1 MPDDP
6 RHVPP
11 QTTVGHV
18 APDSVAGTADQATRP
33 SSPRPAGPD
42 APPDV
47 PGYDVV
53 REVSRGGMGVVY
65 EARQRSLGRS
75 VALKLVLGD
84 ARAEGVALSR
94 FLVESQATARVH
106 HPHVVQV
113 YDSGE
118 TGGRPYLVMEFCPG
132 GTLADRLK
140 GGRMDPAAAAGLL
153 HQLAGGVAAAHVWGI
168 VHRDL
173 KPQNVLFD
181 AAGEPKVA
189 DFGLAKFAAG
199 ATLTKPGDVMGT
211 PAYMAPEQASGR
223 TEGIDAA
230 ADVWALGVMLYECLT
245 GTRPFAGYSTAAMLL
260 AVQGAEP
267 VPLRRL
273 APGVPRDLEFIC
285 HKCLRKAAAD
295 RYPSAAELAADLDR
309 YLKGEP
315 LSTRDRGYQLRH
327 VTARWWKPAAVG
339 LVGTAALVAIYLS
352 TRPPP
357 DAVTPDDPTATLR
370 RQEVERRVEGVR
382 AGRPN
387 PDREYPHP
395 VVAIDALAEPTN
407 AAFRVITDD
416 RVADLRSWKKLT
428 PAEPGAESFVIFQN
442 RRVLTRTAPA
452 DEYRIEYRTT
462 GRDIIGR
469 AVSPSPEKARVY
481 AATQPRAVG
490 GQAMKVRHLALDTRG
505 VPLHEEFTAQVVAT
519 YRDSIQTPADQWLG
533 MIGYTGALKSSILI
547 VFPDDRPF
555 VEYRLRV
562 APPGGGAPRDY
573 DGPVIRFHGDDRRWV
588 YWEVPAPLDQ
598 HVYRVD
604 WTW

>member
-1 MPDDP
+1 M
-6 RHVPP
+6 
-11 QTTVGHV
+11 
-18 APDSVAGTADQATRP
+18 
-33 SSPRPAGPD
+33 
-42 APPDV
+42 
-47 PGYDVV
+47 PGYAIV

-65 EARQRSLGRS
+65 EARQCSLGRT

-84 ARAEGVALSR
+84 GRAEGVALSR

-113 YDSGE
+113 HDFGE

-140 GGRMDPAAAAGLL
+140 GGRMDPAAAAELL
-153 HQLAGGVAAAHVWGI
+153 LQLAGGVAAAHAAGI

-189 DFGLAKFAAG
+189 DFGLAKLASG

-245 GTRPFAGYSTAAMLL
+245 GVRPFAGHSTAAMLL
-260 AVQGAEP
+260 AVQGADP
-267 VPLRRL
+267 VPVRRL

-285 HKCLRKAAAD
+285 HKCLRKSPAD
-295 RYPSAAELAADLDR
+295 RYPSAVDLAADLDR
-309 YLKGEP
+309 FRRGEP
-315 LSTRDRGYQLRH
+315 LPTRDRSYRLRR
-327 VTARWWKPAAVG
+327 AAGRWWKPAAVA
-339 LVGTAALVAIYLS
+339 LVGVVALVAVYLS
-352 TRPPP
+352 ARPPADVVP
-357 DAVTPDDPTATLR
+357 PDDPTSELR
-370 RQEVERRVEGVR
+370 RQEVVRRVEGVR

-387 PDREYPHP
+387 PDREFPHP
-395 VVAIDALAEPTN
+395 VVAVDSLAEPAN
-407 AAFRVITDD
+407 PAFRVITDD
-416 RVADLRSWKKLT
+416 RVVDLRAWKKVT

-442 RRVLTRTAPA
+442 RRVLTRTAAA

-469 AVSPSPEKARVY
+469 AVSPRPEGARVY
-481 AATQPRAVG
+481 VAAQPRTVG
-490 GQAMKVRHLALDTRG
+490 AQAMKIRHLALDTRG
-505 VPLHEEFTAQVVAT
+505 VPLHEEFTAQVFAT

-533 MIGYTGALKSSILI
+533 MIGYAGAVKSSILI
-547 VFPDDRPF
+547 VFPDDKPF
-555 VEYRLRV
+555 VDYRLRV

-573 DGPVIRFHGDDRRWV
+573 DGPLIRLQDDARRWV
-588 YWEVPAPLDQ
+588 YWEVPGPLDQ

>member
-6 RHVPP
+6 HPAPP
-11 QTTVGHV
+11 ATTLG
-18 APDSVAGTADQATRP
+18 ATPPASAADEATRP
-33 SSPRPAGPD
+33 TGPLPAGAD

-65 EARQRSLGRS
+65 EARQRSLGRA

-113 YDSGE
+113 HDFGE
-118 TGGRPYLVMEFCPG
+118 THGRPYLVMEFCPG
-132 GTLADRLK
+132 GTLADRLR
-140 GGRMDPAAAAGLL
+140 GGRMAPAAAAGLL
-153 HQLAGGVAAAHVWGI
+153 HQLAGGVAAAHAGGI

-181 AAGEPKVA
+181 AAGQPKVA

-211 PAYMAPEQASGR
+211 PAYMAPEQASGQ
-223 TEGIDAA
+223 AA
-230 ADVWALGVMLYECLT
+230 DVGTPADVWALGVMLYECLT
-245 GTRPFAGYSTAAMLL
+245 GARPFAGYSTAAMLL

-267 VPLRRL
+267 VPVRRL
-273 APGVPRDLEFIC
+273 APGVPRDLAFIC
-285 HKCLRKAAAD
+285 HKCLRKAATD
-295 RYPSAAELAADLDR
+295 RYTTAAELAADLDR
-309 YLKGEP
+309 FRKGEP
-315 LSTRDRGYQLRH
+315 LTTRDRGYRLRRL
-327 VTARWWKPAAVG
+327 AAAWWKPAAVA
-339 LVGTAALVAIYLS
+339 LVGVAALAAVYLS

-357 DAVTPDDPTATLR
+357 AAVTPDDPTAALR
-370 RQEVERRVEGVR
+370 RQEVERRVESVR

-395 VVAIDALAEPTN
+395 VAAVESLTEPTN
-407 AAFRVITDD
+407 PAFRVITDD
-416 RVADLRSWKKLT
+416 RVVDLRAWKKLA
-428 PAEPGAESFVIFQN
+428 PAAPAAPAAESFVIFQN

-462 GRDIIGR
+462 GRDVLGR

-481 AATQPRAVG
+481 VAAQPRTVG
-490 GQAMKVRHLALDTRG
+490 GQAMKIRHLALDTRG
-505 VPLHEEFTAQVVAT
+505 VPLHEEFTAQVIAT

-533 MIGYTGALKSSILI
+533 MIGYGGAVKSSILI
-547 VFPDDRPF
+547 VFPDDKPF

-573 DGPVIRFHGDDRRWV
+573 DGPVIRFAGDDRRWV
-588 YWEVPAPLDQ
+588 YWEVPGPLDQ